1 MVSFP
6 WFIVNMQIY
15 TYVRLDHWK
24 DDDILGEKRNQWNNT
39 AICWVTQPISTS
51 LQYEE
56 YVGLLW
62 ESSYFT
68 DQLRVVWGTWVIA
81 EISDQWLV
89 FRNSQCNPPRYYILH
104 IYIYIIHDLC
114 IFTSSC
120 ILHVIYMHMQSTSR
134 SFVSGWKKCTT
145 YMPRAGCFFSSTIII
160 QVQWGAKVL
169 NSAAIFPYDS
179 RLEKPPIPPKKWTYI
194 CTAK

>member
-24 DDDILGEKRNQWNNT
+24 DDDILGEKRNQWKNT

-68 DQLRVVWGTWVIA
+68 DQLSVVWGTWVIA

-104 IYIYIIHDLC
+104 IYIYVYYTWC
-114 IFTSSC
+114 
-120 ILHVIYMHMQSTSR
+120 VYIYTLMHITCYIYINMQSTSR
-134 SFVSGWKKCTT
+134 SFVYIYMLLYSGWNV
-145 YMPRAGCFFSSTIII
+145 YHLHAWGWVFFLHQLSSSKSSE
-160 QVQWGAKVL
+160 GRR
-169 NSAAIFPYDS
+169 F
-179 RLEKPPIPPKKWTYI
+179 
-194 CTAK
+194 